1 MRSSVRGE
9 HVKRIGLIG
18 GMSWESSALY
28 YRLINELI
36 RERLGG
42 FHSADC
48 VMASVDFATIEAFQ
62 SAGDWE
68 AAGELL
74 TNTACGLEAAGADCV
89 VLCTNTMHKV
99 ADRIVAATTVPFI
112 HLIDVTAETIL
123 AHGLRRVALLGTR
136 FTMEQ
141 SFYVERMR
149 THGIHLLIPDDE
161 ERLII
166 DGVIYGELV
175 HGIARAESRDAYR
188 RVINRLVEQGA
199 QGVILGCTEI
209 ELLIG
214 VDDAPVPVFPTTAI
228 HVAAAVDFALQ
239 P

>member
-1 MRSSVRGE
+1 
-9 HVKRIGLIG
+9 VKRIGLIG

-28 YRLINELI
+28 YKLINESI

-48 VMASVDFATIEAFQ
+48 VMSSVDFATIEASQ
-62 SAGDWE
+62 SLGHWD

-74 TNTACGLEAAGADCV
+74 ADTARSLEAAGADCV
-89 VLCTNTMHKV
+89 VLCTNTMHMV

-112 HLIDVTAETIL
+112 HLIDVTAESIL

-136 FTMEQ
+136 FTMEET
-141 SFYVERMR
+141 FYVDRMHG
-149 THGIHLLIPDDE
+149 HGIDLLIPDTE

-166 DGVIYGELV
+166 DGVIYRELV
-175 HGIARAESRDAYR
+175 QGVVRVQSRDAYR
-188 RVINRLVEQGA
+188 RIIHRLVEQGA
-199 QGVILGCTEI
+199 EGVILGCTEI

-214 VDDAPVPVFPTTAI
+214 IDDAPVPVFPTTAI
-228 HVAAAVDFALQ
+228 HVAAAVDFALR

>member
-1 MRSSVRGE
+1 VNGAE
-9 HVKRIGLIG
+9 VKRIGLIG

-28 YRLINELI
+28 YKLINESV

-48 VMASVDFATIEAFQ
+48 VMASVDFATIEALQ
-62 SAGDWE
+62 RSGDWG

-74 TNTACGLEAAGADCV
+74 AGTARALEAAGADCV

-99 ADRIVAATTVPFI
+99 ADRIVAEITVPFI
-112 HLIDVTAETIL
+112 HLIDATAEAIL
-123 AHGLRRVALLGTR
+123 KEGVRRVALLGTR

-141 SFYVERMR
+141 PFYVDRMR
-149 THGIHLLIPDDE
+149 GHGIDLVIPDDE

-175 HGIARAESRDAYR
+175 HGVVRAESRDAYR
-188 RVINRLVEQGA
+188 RVIDRLVAQGA
-199 QGVILGCTEI
+199 TAVILGCTEI

-214 VDDAPVPVFPTTAI
+214 PDDAAVPVFPTTAI

>member
-1 MRSSVRGE
+1 VDGE

-28 YRLINELI
+28 YKLINELI

-48 VMASVDFATIEAFQ
+48 VMSSVDFARIEASQ
-62 SAGDWE
+62 SAGHWDV
-68 AAGELL
+68 AGELL
-74 TNTACGLEAAGADCV
+74 ADTARGLEAAGADCI
-89 VLCTNTMHKV
+89 VLCTNTMHNV

-112 HLIDVTAETIL
+112 HLIDVTAETVL
-123 AHGLRRVALLGTR
+123 AQGLRRVGLLGTR
-136 FTMEQ
+136 FTMEE
-141 SFYVERMR
+141 SFYVDRMH
-149 THGIHLLIPDDE
+149 THGIDLVIPDAE
-161 ERLII
+161 ERLTI
-166 DGVIYGELV
+166 DGIIYRELV
-175 HGIARAESRDAYR
+175 QGIVRAESRDTYR
-188 RVINRLVEQGA
+188 RVIDRLVERGA
-199 QGVILGCTEI
+199 EAVILGCTEI

-214 VDDAPVPVFPTTAI
+214 TDDAPVPVFPTTAI

>member
-1 MRSSVRGE
+1 M
-9 HVKRIGLIG
+9 KRIGLIG

-28 YRLINELI
+28 YKLINESI

-48 VMASVDFATIEAFQ
+48 VMSSVDFAPIEAFQ
-62 SAGDWE
+62 SAGHWD

-74 TNTACGLEAAGADCV
+74 ADTARGLEAAGADCV
-89 VLCTNTMHKV
+89 VLCTNTMHMV

-112 HLIDVTAETIL
+112 HLIDATADAVLEQ
-123 AHGLRRVALLGTR
+123 GLRRVALLGTR
-136 FTMEQ
+136 FTMEET
-141 SFYVERMR
+141 FYVDRMHG
-149 THGIHLLIPDDE
+149 HGIDLVIPDTE

-166 DGVIYGELV
+166 DGVIYRELV
-175 HGIARAESRDAYR
+175 QGVVRAQSRDAYR
-188 RVINRLVEQGA
+188 RIIHRLVEQGA
-199 QGVILGCTEI
+199 AGVILGCTEI

-214 VDDAPVPVFPTTAI
+214 VDDAPVPVLPTTAI